1 MSCLEHF
8 SFPIYVIIGEKRKY
22 TPKINLTFERDYL
35 HPLPLKNKTKKKS
48 TSSEVPHDT
57 NIIASIAVGTC

>member
-1 MSCLEHF
+1 MVQTMLMWNIFHELFGTF

-35 HPLPLKNKTKKKS
+35 HPLPLKNKKKALPQRCLM
-48 TSSEVPHDT
+48 TQ
-57 NIIASIAVGTC
+57 IL